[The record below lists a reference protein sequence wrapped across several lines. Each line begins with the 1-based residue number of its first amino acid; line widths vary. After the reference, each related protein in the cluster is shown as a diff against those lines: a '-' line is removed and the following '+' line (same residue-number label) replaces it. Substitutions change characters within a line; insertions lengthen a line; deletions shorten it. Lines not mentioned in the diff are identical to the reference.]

1 MVGLLSQKGKE
12 AKAMGEI
19 HVLRWFQ
26 ALVRKAM
33 RESPV
38 NRKKKEKL
46 YKNIQKQRG
55 RKEE

>member
-1 MVGLLSQKGKE
+1 
-12 AKAMGEI
+12 MGEI
-19 HVLRWFQ
+19 LVLRWFQ

-38 NRKKKEKL
+38 NRNKQGKL

-55 RKEE
+55 RKEK

>member
-1 MVGLLSQKGKE
+1 
-12 AKAMGEI
+12 MGEI

-55 RKEE
+55 RRET